1 MMKIDD
7 IWLKYRLALQRFLR
21 TKVSN
26 EADVE
31 DLLQEILIKTHNNLA
46 SVKTKK
52 SIKAWLFQLANN
64 TIIDYYRKKARHET
78 INIEEFLVDDNTPA
92 TTAKLASCISPFIQA
107 LPDAHANLLMAI
119 DINNQSQKQYAE
131 QHGISY
137 STVKSRVQKSRQLL
151 RQVFD
156 DCCDFNIDKLG
167 NVYDYERKNN
177 QGKAC

>member
-1 MMKIDD
+1 MD
-7 IWLKYRLALQRFLR
+7 
-21 TKVSN
+21 
-26 EADVE
+26 E
-31 DLLQEILIKTHNNLA
+31 
-46 SVKTKK
+46 
-52 SIKAWLFQLANN
+52 
-64 TIIDYYRKKARHET
+64 
-78 INIEEFLVDDNTPA
+78 NTPA

-107 LPDAHANLLMAI
+107 LHDAHANLLMAI

-131 QHGISY
+131 QHGITY

-156 DCCDFNIDKLG
+156 DCYNFNIDKLG